1 MRTDS
6 LQRARARTGAFCIR
20 EESYREYVPGCTCYR
35 RRHRPVES
43 LTASRRDTDHGTPRH
58 ATQIFTKTRVS
69 ESSAPPRDAGLE
81 RPSDSLLGRSTGGP
95 SARRVARAR
104 TRPGPRASPGV
115 WPLRPHSSS
124 VGCVENQVS
133 DRPRL
138 CTLWDGCFR
147 PSSAHGRRAAPAEAR
162 TMGETGAVVDG
173 VDSHACSSSAAA
185 ASSGSGG
192 GGGEGETVSM
202 TLLARQ

>member
-1 MRTDS
+1 MQHAVDRLNDKTDGWYDE
-6 LQRARARTGAFCIR
+6 LLPNYTI
-20 EESYREYVPGCTCYR
+20 V
-35 RRHRPVES
+35 
-43 LTASRRDTDHGTPRH
+43 TA
-58 ATQIFTKTRVS
+58 
-69 ESSAPPRDAGLE
+69 
-81 RPSDSLLGRSTGGP
+81 
-95 SARRVARAR
+95 
-104 TRPGPRASPGV
+104 
-115 WPLRPHSSS
+115 SSS